1 MIAAGSVGPKL
12 CEVSRRR
19 ADRIRREVT
28 VYARQGPVSSR
39 PDWGRIFRITA
50 TTGFVASAALHLGT
64 FTPFRP
70 AYAAAFALALFA
82 GAFALL
88 AALIVRLREAGAP
101 ARGRGAIRMVAWRGL
116 AALIPVG
123 ARGAGV
129 AVVGYVLM
137 NLALSLLL
145 ADDGV
150 GSVRLLSG
158 HLLLFYLIPLMYF
171 RFVEPRLRD
180 GSGPSRP

>member
-1 MIAAGSVGPKL
+1 MS
-12 CEVSRRR
+12 
-19 ADRIRREVT
+19 
-28 VYARQGPVSSR
+28 SSR
-39 PDWGRIFRITA
+39 PDWGKIFRITA
-50 TTGFVASAALHLGT
+50 TVGFVASAALHLAT
-64 FTPFRP
+64 FTPLP
-70 AYAAAFALALFA
+70 PEYAAAFALVLFA

-101 ARGRGAIRMVAWRGL
+101 ARGQGAIRMVEWRGL
-116 AALIPVG
+116 AALIPAG
-123 ARGAGV
+123 ARRAGV

-137 NLALSLLL
+137 NLALSLFLT
-145 ADDGV
+145 DDGV

-171 RFVEPRLRD
+171 RFVEPRLGD

>member
-1 MIAAGSVGPKL
+1 
-12 CEVSRRR
+12 
-19 ADRIRREVT
+19 VT
-28 VYARQGPVSSR
+28 SR
-39 PDWGRIFRITA
+39 PDWGKIFRITA
-50 TTGFVASAALHLGT
+50 TTGFVASAALHLAT
-64 FTPFRP
+64 FTPLP
-70 AYAAAFALALFA
+70 PEYAAAFALVLFA
-82 GAFALL
+82 GAFTLL

-101 ARGRGAIRMVAWRGL
+101 ARGRGAIRMVEWRGL
-116 AALIPVG
+116 AALIPMG
-123 ARGAGV
+123 ARRVGV

-145 ADDGV
+145 LGDEGV

-180 GSGPSRP
+180 GGGPSRP

>member
-1 MIAAGSVGPKL
+1 MSSSHP
-12 CEVSRRR
+12 R
-19 ADRIRREVT
+19 A
-28 VYARQGPVSSR
+28 
-39 PDWGRIFRITA
+39 WGKIFRIAATA
-50 TTGFVASAALHLGT
+50 GFAASGALHLAT
-64 FTPFRP
+64 FTPLP
-70 AYAAAFALALFA
+70 PEYAAALALLLFA

-101 ARGRGAIRMVAWRGL
+101 ARGQGVIRLVEWRGL
-116 AALIPVG
+116 AALIPAG
-123 ARGAGV
+123 ARRAGA

-145 ADDGV
+145 TDDGV

-171 RFVEPRLRD
+171 RFVEPRLHD
-180 GSGPSRP
+180 GGGPSRP